1 VCAYFRDEPARTKRA
16 IVLEFLAGIRSRVTV
31 RSGQRGRLGKW
42 VFYQLRAFVEYKA
55 KLVGLPVLMVDPRDT
70 SRRCSR
76 CGYVD
81 KRSRVSQSEFRCCL
95 CGYELNAD
103 LNVAENV
110 RWRAAV
116 NQPIAVCQ
124 RVAGA

>member
-1 VCAYFRDEPARTKRA
+1 M
-16 IVLEFLAGIRSRVTV
+16 L
-31 RSGQRGRLGKW
+31 
-42 VFYQLRAFVEYKA
+42 
-55 KLVGLPVLMVDPRDT
+55 VDPRDT

-81 KRSRVSQSEFRCCL
+81 KRNRVSQSEFRCRA

-103 LNVAENV
+103 LNAAENI
-110 RWRAAV
+110 RWRAVV

-124 RVAGA
+124 RVLEFELQAHHFSGGLLTNYRTY

>member
-1 VCAYFRDEPARTKRA
+1 MA
-16 IVLEFLAGIRSRVTV
+16 
-31 RSGQRGRLGKW
+31 
-42 VFYQLRAFVEYKA
+42 
-55 KLVGLPVLMVDPRDT
+55 VDPRDT

-76 CGYVD
+76 CGHVE
-81 KRSRVSQSEFRCCL
+81 KGNRVTQARFRCRV

-103 LNVAENV
+103 LNAAENI

-124 RVAGA
+124 PVLELELQAHPFRGG

>member
-1 VCAYFRDEPARTKRA
+1 MKRA
-16 IVLEFLAGIRSRVTV
+16 IALEDLRGIRLRTTV
-31 RSGQRGRLGKW
+31 KSGQRERLGKW
-42 VFYQLRAFVEYKA
+42 AYNQLRDFIEYKA
-55 KLVGLPVLMVDPRDT
+55 KLVGIPVLLVDSRDT

-103 LNVAENV
+103 FNAAENV
-110 RWRAAV
+110 RWRAGV

-124 RVAGA
+124 RVLELEPQAHHFSGG